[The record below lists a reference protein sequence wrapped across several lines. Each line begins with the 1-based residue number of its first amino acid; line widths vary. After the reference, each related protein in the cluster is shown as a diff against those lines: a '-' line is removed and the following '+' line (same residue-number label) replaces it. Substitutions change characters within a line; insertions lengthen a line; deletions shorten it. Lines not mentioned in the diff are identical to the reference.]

1 MNHDYTQRRR
11 VALAAAITVIAVPA
25 VFLFKNEDTVAVPSG
40 PAVGTVVGTPVG
52 TLVGT
57 FAPAAGDELAV
68 APAVTDVMGSTPVAY
83 LEGDEAI
90 NGGDPATIAIPRLPL
105 AINGTASF
113 RRDLPDVTRCQAKGV
128 PFDAKITVTNLDNS
142 RSVRCIASV
151 GGAEPDDDVVLHND
165 AFLLIADLTDAPVP
179 VSITW

>member
-1 MNHDYTQRRR
+1 MNYDYAQRRR

-25 VFLFKNEDTVAVPSG
+25 VFLFKTEATVDVPSG
-40 PAVGTVVGTPVG
+40 TAPV

-57 FAPAAGDELAV
+57 FAPTAADDSSIT
-68 APAVTDVMGSTPVAY
+68 PAATDVMGSTPVAY

-90 NGGDPATIAIPRLPL
+90 NSGDPATIAIPRLPR

-128 PFDAKITVTNLDNS
+128 PFDSKITVTNLDNS
-142 RSVRCIASV
+142 RSVQCIASV
-151 GGAEPDDDVVLHND
+151 GGVEPTDDVVLHND
-165 AFLLIADLTDAPVP
+165 AYLLIADLTDAPVP

>member
-1 MNHDYTQRRR
+1 MNYDYAQRRR

-25 VFLFKNEDTVAVPSG
+25 VFLFKTEATVDVPS
-40 PAVGTVVGTPVG
+40 GTVVGTVVG

-57 FAPAAGDELAV
+57 FAPTEADNPSITPAA
-68 APAVTDVMGSTPVAY
+68 TDVMGSTPVAY

-90 NGGDPATIAIPRLPL
+90 NSGDPATIAIPRLPR

-113 RRDLPDVTRCQAKGV
+113 RRDLPDVTRCQAIGV
-128 PFDAKITVTNLDNS
+128 PFNSEITVTNLDNS
-142 RSVRCIASV
+142 RSVQCIASV
-151 GGAEPDDDVVLHND
+151 GGVDPDDDVVLHND
-165 AFLLIADLTDAPVP
+165 AYLLIADLTDAPVP

>member
-40 PAVGTVVGTPVG
+40 PVVGTVVD